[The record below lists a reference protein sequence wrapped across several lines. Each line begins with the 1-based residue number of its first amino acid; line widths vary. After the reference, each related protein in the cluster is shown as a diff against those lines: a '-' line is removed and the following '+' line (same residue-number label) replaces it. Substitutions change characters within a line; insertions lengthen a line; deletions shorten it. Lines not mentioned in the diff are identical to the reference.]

1 MDVDLLVTGHTH
13 RFDAFERE
21 GRFFVNPGSAT
32 GAWSSVWPVIEG
44 EDKEEVEA
52 DKVEGKAE
60 LKAEDNKQGDGKA
73 AAPSSDAGT
82 ATSKDTK
89 EKAGPEAETKKEEA
103 AKLPEPKAA
112 PDPTP
117 SFARE
122 CRGPFAR
129 LLPLIQVP
137 FQSWTFKD
145 R

>member
-44 EDKEEVEA
+44 EDKEVVEPQKPVGEA
-52 DKVEGKAE
+52 GKADAKE
-60 LKAEDNKQGDGKA
+60 KDTKPEDTAKKDDVKAT
-73 AAPSSDAGT
+73 APSSDAET
-82 ATSKDTK
+82 ATSKDTT

-103 AKLPEPKAA
+103 AKQPEAKAA

-117 SFARE
+117 SFARK
-122 CRGPFAR
+122 CLDP
-129 LLPLIQVP
+129 P
-137 FQSWTFKD
+137 
-145 R
+145 